1 MSRNLYSVLGLSR
14 DAETQ
19 EIRTAYK
26 QLAKEHHP
34 DKGGDPEKFKEL
46 SEAHEVLSDDSRR
59 RLYDMT
65 GSISE
70 QEHAQAQQSPFGGM
84 PGGMPH
90 GMFSQM
96 FGGMFP
102 GGQGGQSFAQGM
114 NSAMPQRRRE
124 GKGPGKNQEIPLQLD
139 DYYKGR
145 ELNVKLGRQC
155 FCKGCKGTGGAS
167 TKACDQCKGRGVLNQ
182 MINMG
187 PIQMMAQTPCPPCGG
202 KGEQVLGKCV
212 TCQGRGMTHEEKTM
226 KIIVE
231 PGMMPG
237 NTIVFQGM
245 CSDHPSFTEAGD
257 VTVILKD
264 ADEEN
269 ADTALWSREGTR
281 LKTTVTVSLTES
293 LLGTIKV
300 IKGHPGYPN
309 GLPIDIAVG
318 TQNLWVGTFPGLGMP
333 VRGTPRHGEA
343 VITVLVV
350 PTPEEVQALKTNA
363 ILLKTCLPA
372 LAPGPGF
379 DGPVSLNQGKWTA

>member
-1 MSRNLYSVLGLSR
+1 MSRNLYSVLGVSKQA
-14 DAETQ
+14 DTS

-34 DKGGDPEKFKEL
+34 DKGGDPEKFKQL

-70 QEHAQAQQSPFGGM
+70 QEHAQQQNPFS
-84 PGGMPH
+84 GMPH

-102 GGQGGQSFAQGM
+102 GGPGGPGHSFAQGM
-114 NSAMPQRRRE
+114 NSAIPQRRKE
-124 GKGPGKNQEIPLQLD
+124 GKSPGKNQEIPLQLE

-155 FCKGCKGTGGAS
+155 FCKTCKGSGGLSARQ
-167 TKACDQCKGRGVLNQ
+167 CDQCHGRGNLNQ

-187 PIQMMAQTPCPPCGG
+187 PIQMMTQTPCPPCGG
-202 KGEQVLGKCV
+202 KGQQVLGKCLA
-212 TCQGRGMTHEEKTM
+212 CGGRGMSHEEKTM

-231 PGMMPG
+231 PGMTPG
-237 NTIVFQGM
+237 NTIVFPGM

-257 VTVILKD
+257 VTVILKE

-269 ADTALWSREGTR
+269 QDTAQWSREGTR

-293 LLGTIKV
+293 LLGTVKIL
-300 IKGHPGYPN
+300 KGHPGYPN

-318 TQNLWVGTFPGLGMP
+318 TQNMWVGTFPGLGMP

-343 VITVLVV
+343 VITILVV

-363 ILLKTCLPA
+363 ILLKTCLPT
-372 LAPGPGF
+372 LPPGPGL
-379 DGPVSLNQGKWTA
+379 DNNGPISLNQGKWTA

>member
-84 PGGMPH
+84 PGGRPH

-96 FGGMFP
+96 
-102 GGQGGQSFAQGM
+102 
-114 NSAMPQRRRE
+114 
-124 GKGPGKNQEIPLQLD
+124 LQLD

-145 ELNVKLGRQC
+145 ELNVKLGRPC

>member
-1 MSRNLYSVLGLSR
+1 MSRNLYSVLGVSR
-14 DAETQ
+14 QAETQ

-34 DKGGDPEKFKEL
+34 DKGGDPEKFKQL

-70 QEHAQAQQSPFGGM
+70 QEHAQQQNPFGGM
-84 PGGMPH
+84 PGMPH

-102 GGQGGQSFAQGM
+102 GGPGGPGHSFAQGM
-114 NSAMPQRRRE
+114 NSAIPQRRKE
-124 GKGPGKNQEIPLQLD
+124 GKSPGKNQEIPLQLE

-155 FCKGCKGTGGAS
+155 FCKTCKGSGGLS
-167 TKACDQCKGRGVLNQ
+167 TRNCDQCHGRGNLNQ

-187 PIQMMAQTPCPPCGG
+187 PIQMMTQTPCPPCGG
-202 KGEQVLGKCV
+202 KGHQVLGKCLA
-212 TCQGRGMTHEEKTM
+212 CGGRGMSHEEKTM
-226 KIIVE
+226 KIVVE

-237 NTIVFQGM
+237 NTIVFPGM
-245 CSDHPSFTEAGD
+245 CSDHPSFTDAGD
-257 VTVILKD
+257 VTVILKE

-269 ADTALWSREGTR
+269 SDTAQWTREGTR
-281 LKTTVTVSLTES
+281 LKTTVTVNLTES
-293 LLGTIKV
+293 LLGTVKIL
-300 IKGHPGYPN
+300 KGHPGYRN

-343 VITVLVV
+343 VITILVV

-372 LAPGPGF
+372 LAPGPEAS
-379 DGPVSLNQGKWTA
+379 GPVSLNQGKWTA